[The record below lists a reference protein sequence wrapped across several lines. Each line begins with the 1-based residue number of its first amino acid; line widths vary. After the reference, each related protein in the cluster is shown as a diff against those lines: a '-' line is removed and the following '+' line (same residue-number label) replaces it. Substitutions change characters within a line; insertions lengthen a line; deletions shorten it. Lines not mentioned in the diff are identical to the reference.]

1 LKITFCK
8 SWNVSN
14 FQTEATS
21 NRMFPFKLNQLLL
34 VKKQWKYNLVG
45 FQTKFPLCLS
55 SLIFVQD
62 YQRIKCTKYSD
73 GSRFLDGKEI
83 AAIKGLFRDQRK
95 AQWELKHGN
104 QRQRKSNR
112 SATQMFYSEVDFCW
126 NQLQRE
132 AVDSRQQIFQVHILD
147 TSATGL
153 HIEVGGRNFVA
164 YKIQGIQLRDLML
177 PICH

>member
-1 LKITFCK
+1 MKITFCK

-104 QRQRKSNR
+104 QAK
-112 SATQMFYSEVDFCW
+112 E
-126 NQLQRE
+126 NQ
-132 AVDSRQQIFQVHILD
+132 
-147 TSATGL
+147 
-153 HIEVGGRNFVA
+153 IEVQHICLIARLISAGTS
-164 YKIQGIQLRDLML
+164 YKGKQ
-177 PICH
+177 